1 MNRDE
6 PPEEAYPEG
15 LYRKFT
21 FQFELDPET
30 GNYTLFCPEWHCE
43 IPCGQHP
50 GHKAYGLCME
60 IAGHNTAEMREQADG
75 NAVS

>member
-1 MNRDE
+1 MRDE
-6 PPEEAYPEG
+6 PPEENYPEG

-21 FQFELDPET
+21 LQFELHPET
-30 GNYTLFCPEWHCE
+30 GNYTLFCPEWKCE

-50 GHKAYGLCME
+50 GHSAYGLLME
-60 IAGHNTAEMREQADG
+60 IVGHNTEEMKEQADA